1 MLCRL
6 QELLRLVAVACAESP
21 SPLLLQLPPLVVS
34 AQQPHGR
41 PAVAGDNRAAAA
53 AAAAG
58 GGGFDFALGTDSVQG
73 NSGMEK

>member
-53 AAAAG
+53 AAAG

>member
-21 SPLLLQLPPLVVS
+21 SPLLLHLPPLVVS

-41 PAVAGDNRAAAA
+41 PAVAGGM
-53 AAAAG
+53 AG
-58 GGGFDFALGTDSVQG
+58 GGGFDFALRTDSVQG